1 VKEVSFVTQGGK
13 TGIVVSPREPDV
25 LARAISTLLNA
36 PSLREKYGK
45 YARERAKEKFSK
57 EAMVKKVLEVYRGV
71 MEK

>member
-1 VKEVSFVTQGGK
+1 
-13 TGIVVSPREPDV
+13 VSPREPDV